1 MSVPRAFV
9 RGLDAVST
17 CGLVAAAALLAI
29 IVVSTCF
36 DVVLRYFANRPTEWV
51 SDSVGFFLCAA
62 IFLAI
67 PELARRQG
75 HVAITILSEY
85 LSPGANRL
93 LNAGIAIAAAAAC
106 LAATWITGAE
116 TLRQFA
122 NGIQTVG
129 TFTVPKWWISIF
141 IVAGFALTGLQF
153 LRQVFTGIEAHA
165 SAPEAV
171 R

>member
-1 MSVPRAFV
+1 M
-9 RGLDAVST
+9 VST
-17 CGLVAAAALLAI
+17 AGLCAAAALLAI
-29 IVVSTCF
+29 IVVSTCS

-85 LSPGANRL
+85 LSVGANRV
-93 LNAGIAIAAAAAC
+93 LNAGIAIAASAAC
-106 LAATWITGAE
+106 LVAAWITGME

-122 NGIQTVG
+122 NGIYTVG
-129 TFTVPKWWISIF
+129 TFTVPKWWISAF

-153 LRQVFTGIEAHA
+153 LRQAFAGPA
-165 SAPEAV
+165 APV
-171 R
+171 PTSGDIR